1 MSTTDSFATP
11 SAEHVRKQA
20 KDLKRLIAQGD
31 NAAIERVRRSHPLHD
46 RLDDGT
52 FALRDAQLVLARE
65 AGFPGW
71 SQLIAA
77 LDPPP
82 PPDPL
87 RWSRRGERRLFDAM
101 FRCAREHGS
110 ATVHSWHIVRIL
122 AYPESPTVASEAL
135 WACGL
140 DADRLETAMAIT
152 GHRTPSKLPETWP
165 PGVSSTPS
173 QQMAFARAEGLA
185 LAAGTGLTDELML
198 VALMYHGDGDD
209 LAGLGLALDD
219 LYHYLADR
227 GVGVPPLLPPSQPRL
242 FRHEQRIYVP
252 LGEGSRAFHETI
264 IRFHRSDDRK
274 WGTNS
279 SVARPDHV
287 YYVAET
293 TIDLA
298 AIARATLS
306 DGEWELMTVEQGVAL
321 EDAARS
327 DAGGA

>member
-1 MSTTDSFATP
+1 MSTTDRFATP
-11 SAEHVRKQA
+11 SAEHLRKQA

-31 NAAIERVRRSHPLHD
+31 HAAIERVRRSHPRQEHLA
-46 RLDDGT
+46 LDT
-52 FALRDAQLVLARE
+52 FVLRDAQVVLARE

-77 LDPPP
+77 LTPPP

-87 RWSRRGERRLFDAM
+87 RWSRRGERRLFDAV
-101 FRCAREHGS
+101 FRSAREHGS
-110 ATVHSWHIVRIL
+110 STVHTWHIVRIL

-152 GHRTPSKLPETWP
+152 GHRKPSGLPE
-165 PGVSSTPS
+165 GISSTPA
-173 QQMAFARAEGLA
+173 QQMIFARAEGLA
-185 LAAGTGLTDELML
+185 LAAGTSITDEQML
-198 VALMYHGDGDD
+198 VALMYDGDGRD
-209 LAGLGLALDD
+209 LAGLSLTLDGL
-219 LYHYLADR
+219 YSYLAER
-227 GVGVPPLLPPSQPRL
+227 GVNIPSRLPPPQPRP

-252 LGEGSRAFHETI
+252 SGEAGRAFHETI
-264 IRFHRSDDRK
+264 VRFHHSNDRK
-274 WGTNS
+274 WGLNKST
-279 SVARPDHV
+279 ARRGDH
-287 YYVAET
+287 YYDAET

-298 AIARATLS
+298 AIARATLN
-306 DGEWELMTVEQGVAL
+306 DDEWELMTVTQGAAM